1 MLRLQRDAVGPL
13 PAVAV
18 RARPVRYVYDTF
30 VGETKVRYTRLTGER
45 AVSGLARRH
54 PSLTRVERTL
64 AGETKVRYTRLTG
77 ERAVSGLCCPSGGGP
92 TAPEWGAPE

>member
-45 AVSGLARRH
+45 AVSGL
-54 PSLTRVERTL
+54 
-64 AGETKVRYTRLTG
+64 
-77 ERAVSGLCCPSGGGP
+77 CCPSGGGP